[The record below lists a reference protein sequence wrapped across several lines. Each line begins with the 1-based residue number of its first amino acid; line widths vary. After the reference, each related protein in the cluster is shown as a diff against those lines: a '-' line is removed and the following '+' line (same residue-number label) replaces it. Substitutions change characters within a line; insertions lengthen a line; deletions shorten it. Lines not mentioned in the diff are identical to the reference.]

1 MKLVK
6 LKPIINQLLAT
17 MSHLTK
23 VEFAVF
29 SSTAELIT
37 CTPMYLEKKGKNVHS
52 ESIYEVINQGNVIV
66 NKPGE
71 MKSCLGCRFVNNCP
85 ATIEILSCIDL
96 KDHPIGVLSLTSFSK
111 EGHKMIEEDIRVYS
125 SILENITKLIVMYA
139 EHEEL
144 YSKNDALHKAIENLV
159 NTDQFNH
166 IIIDYKGSII
176 HMDAKIEELFPTCE
190 LLYHNIETIFP
201 IDLINWIQ
209 TTKVPKRKYFSS
221 KTFSGMIYLS
231 PLEVKGTIVGYSIK
245 IEIDKENKIYEG
257 STYLDQILSS
267 DKKIEDIKNKIV
279 KISTSPSTVLI
290 TGDTGTGK
298 ELIAKAIHYT
308 SSRLSA
314 PFVPLNCANIPDN
327 LFETELFGY
336 EEGAFSGAKKGGK
349 PGIFEV
355 ANEGTVFLDEV
366 GELPLHLQAK
376 LLRVLQ
382 ENAIQRIG
390 GFSIIPVN
398 IRIIAATNRNLEDM
412 MQEGLFREDLFYRL
426 NVIPLHIPPLTER
439 PIDIELLT
447 HHFIEKY
454 SKRLN
459 KSILGISKECMSILK
474 TYDWPGNIR
483 ELENAIEYAVNLED
497 KEIISIN
504 SIPSRVFVKKEN
516 PQEIKEIVHQ
526 TEYELLINTLDKH
539 GWSLDGKTASAKEL
553 GISLRTLYRKLKTH
567 GI

>member
-17 MSHLTK
+17 MSHITK

-96 KDHPIGVLSLTSFSK
+96 KDLPIGVLSLTSFSK
-111 EGHKMIEEDIRVYS
+111 EGHKMIEEDIRIYS
-125 SILENITKLIVMYA
+125 SILENITRLIVMYA

-144 YSKNDALHKAIENLV
+144 HSKNDALHKAIENLV

-245 IEIDKENKIYEG
+245 IEKDKENIISEG
-257 STYLDQILSS
+257 STYLDQILSN
-267 DKKIEDIKNKIV
+267 DKKIDDIKSKIV
-279 KISTSPSTVLI
+279 KISTSPSSVLI

-308 SSRLSA
+308 SSRSSA

-349 PGIFEV
+349 RGIFEV